1 MRSSIPYSCNNLIAH
16 FCCCFNY
23 VWKTIVDRIRLRL
36 IDTTFLFFHVS
47 NNSSVIDAHI
57 QYTYYT
63 MVRMRCMGVMWWS
76 TIKTNNHCLSSVGDM
91 RVCATMS
98 IYIWTKNHVAQNQTI
113 FITSVHR
120 IIIQLFISSIHQ
132 LAKWCFKYTK
142 SNVRYMQLHVGGNA
156 EQLKMN
162 YVRVSGQIFI
172 NIIFI
177 TENDIWELCTF

>member
-63 MVRMRCMGVMWWS
+63 MVRMRCMGVMRWS

-98 IYIWTKNHVAQNQTI
+98 IYIMNQEPCCTDPNHI
-113 FITSVHR
+113 HHISTSYNNSIVH
-120 IIIQLFISSIHQ
+120 FFYSS
-132 LAKWCFKYTK
+132 A
-142 SNVRYMQLHVGGNA
+142 G
-156 EQLKMN
+156 
-162 YVRVSGQIFI
+162 
-172 NIIFI
+172 
-177 TENDIWELCTF
+177 